1 MWYLTWGKPRAAS
14 RTPSSST
21 MYING
26 DFRKK
31 KKKKN
36 PCNNNICE
44 GERDMGFDETYSAMV
59 RDETYSAMVR
69 VCLDW

>member
-26 DFRKK
+26 DFKRKK
-31 KKKKN
+31 KKKKPRN
-36 PCNNNICE
+36 YNIHK
-44 GERDMGFDETYSAMV
+44 GEREMGS
-59 RDETYSAMVR
+59 DETYSAMVR
-69 VCLDW
+69 VSPDW